1 MQRSLM
7 ALVVVEITGTL
18 VFMLKLAVP
27 PPAKGDKGGIT
38 TNPLL
43 ATARFDQ
50 WDPLTATE
58 ATMLASNRFGFHPV
72 VSHGLSSLPRHAVVR
87 VDLPASARLY
97 CLASAFKSHEEI
109 VALDLGCKRRTP
121 TAMSAAS
128 KVKYSRQRWKQKAKS
143 RADDNRYLRKEL
155 ERLKRERDA

>member
-72 VSHGLSSLPRHAVVR
+72 VSHGLSSLPLATRWFGSTS
-87 VDLPASARLY
+87 LPQRAYTAWRLLSRTTRRSWLSTSEASEGPRPPCVPL
-97 CLASAFKSHEEI
+97 L
-109 VALDLGCKRRTP
+109 T
-121 TAMSAAS
+121 
-128 KVKYSRQRWKQKAKS
+128 
-143 RADDNRYLRKEL
+143 
-155 ERLKRERDA
+155 

>member
-7 ALVVVEITGTL
+7 ALVGVAITGTL
-18 VFMLKLAVP
+18 VCMLNLAVP

-38 TNPLL
+38 THPLL

-58 ATMLASNRFGFHPV
+58 ATMLASHRLGVHPV

-87 VDLPASARLY
+87 VDLPAAASLY

-128 KVKYSRQRWKQKAKS
+128 QVQSS
-143 RADDNRYLRKEL
+143 
-155 ERLKRERDA
+155 